1 MELWTCTTDLAGAK
15 QGPAVALY
23 LSGYRRE
30 VALQVPQ
37 AEIKSDEGLS
47 KVLSKFRAAFG
58 TERNDQA
65 FSASENF
72 ESLARVKTAQN
83 LPYKYLGTEM
93 NRSPS
98 SGFSVRLRSY
108 RKKLSEIMLLD
119 HQLQNKDSLVTISS
133 TPQDRGLIGKLLW
146 IVANGT
152 TKRLFCRYF
161 IVKSV

>member
-1 MELWTCTTDLAGAK
+1 MELWTCTTDLTGAK

-23 LSGYRRE
+23 LSGSRRE

-93 NRSPS
+93 NRS
-98 SGFSVRLRSY
+98 RSY
-108 RKKLSEIMLLD
+108 GKKLSEIMLLD